1 MKRITH
7 IVLLSLLIISGNV
20 NAQFAKPLPNKQD
33 PWAEAQYSIGVIGGI
48 SATHWIHL
56 GGTNTD
62 YEQPITT
69 IAFDSTFLTSTLN
82 NALAGITVQKKLG
95 DYHAV
100 GLEVMYANRST
111 TLDNHYT
118 ISYSLDNDS
127 TIFNYNTIQ
136 YSELLVQIPI
146 TQYFNNSAKK
156 IRPYLFV
163 APRVT
168 IPLNGTIAQEKMVFP
183 ITENESPLFPQNG
196 DQPNNIDDTPI
207 DTSSF
212 AFSNRNMR
220 SWNIGA
226 VVGLGIQFRIPV
238 GSYYFTTKLDASCYM
253 GLLNTYS
260 KYERGKVVKKDYKGN
275 DVLDANGNPVLDLPI
290 NFNTGKP
297 IDLGLLGTRYISN
310 ATVKLTLLFPIKKLQ
325 KDACV
330 SWGEYD

>member
-1 MKRITH
+1 MKRFTH

-100 GLEVMYANRST
+100 GLEVMYANRNT
-111 TLDNHYT
+111 TLDNKYT
-118 ISYSLDNDS
+118 ISYPNNIDS
-127 TIFNYNTIQ
+127 IVINHDIIQ

-163 APRVT
+163 TPRVT
-168 IPLNGTIAQEKMVFP
+168 IPLRGTIAQEKMIFP
-183 ITENESPLFPQNG
+183 ITNAAPLFPQNG
-196 DQPNNIDDTPI
+196 DLPNNIDNPATDTI
-207 DTSSF
+207 SF

-260 KYERGKVVKKDYKGN
+260 KYERGKVVKKDYKDN

-290 NFNTGKP
+290 NYNTGKP
-297 IDLGLLGTRYISN
+297 IDPGLLGTRYISN